1 MTAPENPSIVIGVNS
16 KLKKCK
22 NHPIKRHF
30 ILKYSC
36 KIFNIGRV
44 STVKCKNSIGLANM
58 QVIKKKKILYRMTG
72 CVRFPIVDKI
82 KIGLAKGKLGM
93 LSFLREI
100 LSTTWDIN
108 AIYPIHYL
116 GKKWIF

>member
-1 MTAPENPSIVIGVNS
+1 MFLSICWWIKARSLIGVNS

-44 STVKCKNSIGLANM
+44 STVECKNSIGLANM
-58 QVIKKKKILYRMTG
+58 QVIQKKN
-72 CVRFPIVDKI
+72 IVSYDR
-82 KIGLAKGKLGM
+82 
-93 LSFLREI
+93 LRP
-100 LSTTWDIN
+100 LPNSW
-108 AIYPIHYL
+108 
-116 GKKWIF
+116 